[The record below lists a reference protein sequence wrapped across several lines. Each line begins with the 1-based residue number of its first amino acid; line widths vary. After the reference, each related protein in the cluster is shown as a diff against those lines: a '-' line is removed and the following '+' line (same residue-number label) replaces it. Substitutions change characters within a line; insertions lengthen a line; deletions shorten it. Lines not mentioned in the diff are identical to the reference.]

1 MKPFRFK
8 KAAAVLL
15 AAMMV
20 FAAGCSRDASTS
32 SDSDS
37 GSASLSSTSRSS
49 SGSGSGSSSK
59 SSSQDMSKPEIKVY
73 DNVSKVQDA
82 IKINKDVGGYLYIPN
97 TTIDEPVVSGKN
109 YKSADEF
116 WGVYDTVN
124 NRLNWKK
131 EKANS
136 GVTGSLYMHLNAK
149 YDSRDE
155 LSPNLVI
162 YGHNPGRLDPN
173 VRYDAAPLKDLP
185 DAMMFAQLYK
195 YLDEDFAKN
204 NPYIYFSTD
213 NENYIYQVF
222 AAYYTEA
229 EPASETEP
237 RYYSSNLNSKDALK
251 VAQEAVKRSQ
261 MVYKDVK
268 LNEGDKFITLSTC
281 TYEFTE
287 GMTPAQALAASDK
300 HRYVVMGKLLP
311 ANARGDATAN
321 VSKNPSPKMP
331 EGTK

>member
-1 MKPFRFK
+1 MKKFHFK
-8 KAAAVLL
+8 KAAAILL

-32 SDSDS
+32 SDS
-37 GSASLSSTSRSS
+37 SSTSASTSDSS
-49 SGSGSGSSSK
+49 SKGSSKSSSK

-82 IKINKDVGGYLYIPN
+82 IKVNKDVGGYIYIPN
-97 TTIDEPVVSGKN
+97 TTVDEPVVSGKN
-109 YKSADEF
+109 YSTVDEF
-116 WGVYDTVN
+116 WATYDTVN
-124 NRLNWKK
+124 DRRNWKK

-136 GVTGSLYMHLNAK
+136 GVTGAFYMHFNAK
-149 YDSRDE
+149 YDSRDD
-155 LSPNLVI
+155 LSHNLVI
-162 YGHNPGRLDPN
+162 FGHNPGRLDPN
-173 VRYDAAPLKDLP
+173 TRYDAAPLEDLP

-195 YLDEDFAKN
+195 YLDEDFAKK
-204 NPYIYFSTD
+204 NPYIYFSTN

-229 EPASETEP
+229 ETDPK
-237 RYYSSNLNSKDALK
+237 YYSSNLDAKDSLT
-251 VAQEAVKRSQ
+251 VAKEAVKRSQ
-261 MVYKDVK
+261 MNYKDVK
-268 LNEGDKFITLSTC
+268 LEEGDKFITLSTC

-287 GMTPAQALAASDK
+287 GMTPAQALEASDK

-321 VSKNPSPKMP
+321 VAKNPSPKMP
-331 EGTK
+331 ADVA